1 MYSFEPTEEQ
11 KIIIEAA
18 KKLAFKEFRSR
29 LRETDEKGEP
39 APEWTQAGWEL
50 GLLPASIPEE
60 CGGFGEHSALTWVL
74 AAEELAWGDL
84 SATLALMA
92 PNLVALP
99 ILLCGT
105 TEQKQ
110 KLLPLYCAETYVSG
124 SAALMEPRFDFD
136 PGSLKTTATRK
147 NGDYILSGIKCN
159 VPFAAESEWLLAYA
173 SLEGKSQGFLLPKGT
188 PGLVIGEREQN
199 MGMRAFPLYALELQE
214 CRISASQRLG
224 GEAGCDFPL
233 LLNSSR
239 VALSAMGVGVA
250 RGAYEFALEY
260 AKNREAFGE
269 PIAQRQSIAF
279 TLADMITDIEAAR
292 LMVWE
297 AAWLLDQH
305 RDATREAYLAM
316 NFTSD
321 MALMVTDRAVQILGG
336 YGYIRDYPVEL
347 WLRNA
352 RGIGIIEG
360 IAIV

>member
-18 KKLAFKEFRSR
+18 KKLAAKEFRSR
-29 LRETDEKGEP
+29 MRDADEKSEP
-39 APEWTQAGWEL
+39 APEWIQAGWEL

-84 SATLALMA
+84 SATLVLTA
-92 PNLVALP
+92 PNLVAIP

-105 TEQKQ
+105 AEQKRA
-110 KLLPLYCAETYVSG
+110 LLPYYCGTNYFFG
-124 SAALMEPRFDFD
+124 SAALMEPRFNFD
-136 PGSLKTTATRK
+136 PYSLKTTARK
-147 NGDYILSGIKCN
+147 ENGHYILSGTKCN
-159 VPFAAESEWLLAYA
+159 VPLAAESEWLLVYA
-173 SLEGKSQGFLLPKGT
+173 SLEGETQAFLLPKGT

-199 MGMRAFPLYALELQE
+199 MGMRAFPLYALELNE
-214 CRISASQRLG
+214 CKIPASQRLG
-224 GEAGCDFPL
+224 GEAGCDFSL

-239 VALSAMGVGVA
+239 VALAAMGVGVA
-250 RGAYEFALEY
+250 RAAYEFALEY
-260 AKNREAFGE
+260 AKNRVAFGE

-297 AAWLLDQH
+297 AAWLLDQR

-321 MALMVTDRAVQILGG
+321 MAVTVTDRAVQILGG

-352 RGIGIIEG
+352 RGIGIMEG
-360 IAIV
+360 IAII